1 MSAAGVTAKS
11 LGALSCHVCGLLV
24 SGAYSAAHS
33 ARCPRCDA
41 ALHSRKVN
49 SMHRTWALL
58 IAAGVLYIP
67 ANVYPVLTL
76 VSFGRATTN
85 TIMGGVIELVHSGQI
100 VIAVIVFVASVFV
113 PIFKIAALLFLVL
126 SVQLRMKARPRTRT
140 LLYRFTEFI
149 GRWSMIDIFM
159 ISILIALVKLQA
171 LATVTA
177 GPGAIAFAAVV
188 ILTMFAAMTFDP
200 RLIWDAEGEDDDGR

>member
-1 MSAAGVTAKS
+1 MSAAPVTAKS
-11 LGALSCHVCGLLV
+11 LDAISCHVCGMLV
-24 SGAYSAAHS
+24 SNRFIREHTAE
-33 ARCPRCDA
+33 CPRCAA
-41 ALHSRKVN
+41 ALHSRKIN
-49 SMHRTWALL
+49 SMTRTWALL
-58 IAAGVLYIP
+58 IAAAVLYIP

-76 VSFGRATTN
+76 VSFGQSTTN
-85 TIMGGVIELVHSGQI
+85 TIMGGVIELVGSGQL
-100 VIAVIVFVASVFV
+100 VIAIIVFVASVFV
-113 PIFKIAALLFLVL
+113 PIFKIAALLFLVI
-126 SVQLRMKARPRTRT
+126 SVQFGMKARRRERA

-188 ILTMFAAMTFDP
+188 IITMFAAMTFDP
-200 RLIWDAEGEDDDGR
+200 RLIWDEEGENDDG

>member
-1 MSAAGVTAKS
+1 MSARAITAKS

-24 SGAYSAAHS
+24 SGKHSAAHS
-33 ARCPRCDA
+33 GYCPRCDA

-58 IAAGVLYIP
+58 IAASVLYVP

-76 VSFGRATTN
+76 ISFGQSTTN
-85 TIMGGVIELVHSGQI
+85 TIMGGVIELIRSGQI
-100 VIAVIVFVASVFV
+100 VIAIIVFVASVFV

-126 SVQLRMKARPRTRT
+126 SVQLRMKARPRART

-159 ISILIALVKLQA
+159 ISILIGLVKLQA

-188 ILTMFAAMTFDP
+188 ILTMFAAMSFDP
-200 RLIWDAEGEDDDGR
+200 RLIWDVEGEDDDGR

>member
-1 MSAAGVTAKS
+1 MTAPVTAKS
-11 LGALSCHVCGLLV
+11 TGAVSCHVCGLLV
-24 SGAYSAAHS
+24 SGRYIAEHS
-33 ARCPRCDA
+33 ADCPRCDA
-41 ALHSRKVN
+41 VLHSRKIN
-49 SMHRTWALL
+49 SLSRTWALL
-58 IAAGVLYIP
+58 IAAAVLYIP

-76 VSFGRATTN
+76 VSFGQSTTN
-85 TIMGGVIELVHSGQI
+85 TIMGGVIELAQSGQL

-113 PIFKIAALLFLVL
+113 PIFKIVALLFLVV
-126 SVQLRMKARPRTRT
+126 SVQLRLKIQRRKRA

-159 ISILIALVKLQA
+159 ISILIGLVKLQA

-188 ILTMFAAMTFDP
+188 IITMFAAMAFDP
-200 RLIWDAEGEDDDGR
+200 RLIWDDEGERQ

>member
-1 MSAAGVTAKS
+1 MSAAPVTAKS
-11 LGALSCHVCGLLV
+11 LDTVSCHVCGLLV
-24 SGAYSAAHS
+24 SNRFIKERSRH
-33 ARCPRCDA
+33 CPRCAA
-41 ALHSRKVN
+41 ALHGRKVN
-49 SMHRTWALL
+49 SMPRTWALL
-58 IAAGVLYIP
+58 MAAAILYIP

-76 VSFGRATTN
+76 ISFGQSTTN
-85 TIMGGVIELVHSGQI
+85 TIIGGVIELVNSGQV
-100 VIAVIVFVASVFV
+100 VIAIIVFVASVFV
-113 PIFKIAALLFLVL
+113 PIFKIAALLFLVI
-126 SVQLRMKARPRTRT
+126 SVQFGMKTKRRERT

-188 ILTMFAAMTFDP
+188 IITMFAAMTFDP
-200 RLIWDAEGEDDDGR
+200 RLIWDVEGENDDGR